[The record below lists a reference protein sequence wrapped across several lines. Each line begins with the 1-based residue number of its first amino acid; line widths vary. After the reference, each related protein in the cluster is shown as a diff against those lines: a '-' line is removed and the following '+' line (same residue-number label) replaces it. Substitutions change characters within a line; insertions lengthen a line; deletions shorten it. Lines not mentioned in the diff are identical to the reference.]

1 MIYMMVGIQ
10 GSGKSTFAKKL
21 SLEKKCDIIST
32 DQVRKDFPGI
42 KEDLVWPF
50 VYEQVSNKVRKNED
64 CIFDA
69 TNITPKVRKRFID
82 EVKKFGVEPVIGV
95 YYLKTDVEICHKRVI
110 ERNKDSNELYL
121 PPEVVYSYNEKIVDP
136 VVEEGFAFVEII
148 QNN

>member
-21 SLEKKCDIIST
+21 SIEKNCEIIST

-42 KEDLVWPF
+42 KEDFVWPF
-50 VYEQVSNKVRKNED
+50 VYEQVSNKVRNNLD

-82 EVKKFGVEPVIGV
+82 EVKKFGVTPIIGV
-95 YYLKTDVEICHKRVI
+95 YYLKTDVEVCHRRVI

-136 VVEEGFAFVEII
+136 VIEEGFEFVEII
-148 QNN
+148 KN